1 MPREETQK
9 IRSKR
14 GNMITEYSVQRLKVR
29 SFIFIA
35 LRVSIS
41 YRKKFFYNTYDD
53 DVCGVTI

>member
-14 GNMITEYSVQRLKVR
+14 GNMITEYSAQRLKVR

-35 LRVSIS
+35 LPLCEFSNFEGNKI
-41 YRKKFFYNTYDD
+41 FFPKYT
-53 DVCGVTI
+53 